1 MDRSIKPIQLI
12 SKKEYRAFNL
22 DTLLLSAGLL
32 AAGFFINGAD
42 ALRMA
47 SACLLSGI
55 VSEYICYYVILKTK
69 SFANLS
75 AFASSLLIALLLP
88 ATAPL
93 YTGILASA
101 FAVFVAKLP
110 FGDGRNTPFVPAAA
124 GFCFAAI
131 LFPDAVFTYTSDA
144 LTNSSLL
151 DMLTKGNGVTLDL
164 FGLLRLA
171 TGSFPGAI
179 GTAVPGALGA
189 VFLYRL
195 VRSPKSL
202 ITSAAFMAASVLFV
216 CLFPRLNTDLFTCI
230 VCEMCAG
237 SLAFTALM
245 LINDPVTA
253 PKKPV
258 KAIIY
263 GFIGGIV
270 AMLLRCFGNV
280 YDGSVFAVLIM
291 NFVWPAFFGKE
302 TGNAASRFS
311 EKSKAK
317 KAPAISE
324 NKEGGD
330 KQ

>member
-1 MDRSIKPIQLI
+1 MDRSVKPIQLI

-93 YTGILASA
+93 YTGILASV

-131 LFPDAVFTYTSDA
+131 LFPDAVFTYTSDT
-144 LTNSSLL
+144 LTNAPLL
-151 DMLTKGNGVTLDL
+151 DMLTRGDGVKLNL

-179 GTAVPGALGA
+179 GA

-202 ITSAAFMAASVLFV
+202 ITSAAFMVASVLFV
-216 CLFPRLNTDLFTCI
+216 CIFPRLNTDLFTCI

-237 SLAFTALM
+237 SLVFTALM

-253 PKKPV
+253 PAKPV

-263 GFIGGIV
+263 GFIGGIIS
-270 AMLLRCFGNV
+270 MLLRYFGNV